1 MPMSKEFLEM
11 YGNSSKTGF
20 NKAIRAEVPGMD
32 AVLDALSGLKDAI
45 RYEQGSK
52 TGKLLQEL
60 YNCFMDARETAIE
73 LIKNKYYVPEKGQSK
88 WTVHKTSPNWKNFT
102 KEDE

>member
-1 MPMSKEFLEM
+1 MPMSKEFMEM
-11 YGNSSKTGF
+11 YGGSNKSGF

-32 AVLDALSGLKDAI
+32 AVLDALEGLNTAY
-45 RYEQGSK
+45 RTEQGSK

-60 YNCFMDARETAIE
+60 YNCFMDARDTAIE

-102 KEDE
+102 SDDE

>member
-1 MPMSKEFLEM
+1 MPMSKEFIEM
-11 YGNSSKTGF
+11 YGGANKSGF

-32 AVLDALSGLKDAI
+32 AVLDALSGLSDAI

-60 YNCFMDARETAIE
+60 YNCFMDARDTAVE
-73 LIKNKYYVPEKGQSK
+73 LIQNKYYVPVAGQSK
-88 WTVHKTSPNWKNFT
+88 WTVRKTSPNWN
-102 KEDE
+102 